1 MDELTNCWC
10 NNGCPYQTKENDTW
24 QVNMCNHYNINRN
37 TQDLCIVVRMIE
49 FSAIERSDEVQNG
62 ELYKLKTYNKD
73 HHLPVETSR

>member
-1 MDELTNCWC
+1 
-10 NNGCPYQTKENDTW
+10 
-24 QVNMCNHYNINRN
+24 MCNHYNINRN